1 MRLRTSLI
9 IGVILSLYVGKIV
22 GQEYLD
28 HASIQVNK
36 RGCIESG
43 NEVIGHIV
51 FLKDIEIETE
61 LTVEANRNYDLFI
74 WADLSMVNDI
84 FTDSAGLTI
93 ASKSKTIESKTFH
106 IPVKPEGEESDPAAY
121 VYSFTSGN
129 QSDFLSVSFNNEG
142 VQYQV
147 YYMLEEVTAT
157 RQKDIQHLVFYPN
170 PATNELVVNDKES
183 LESLEIY
190 TIRGELVMRLL
201 NPGFLIDISG
211 LSGGSFMVVCKTV
224 DGTYH
229 SVKLIKQ
236 DSK

>member
-1 MRLRTSLI
+1 MRLRTLLI
-9 IGVILSLYVGKIV
+9 IGVSLSLCVNKIA
-22 GQEYLD
+22 GQDYLD
-28 HASIQVNK
+28 HSSIHVNK

-51 FLKDIEIETE
+51 FLKDEEIETE
-61 LTVEANRNYDLFI
+61 LTVEANRNYDLYI
-74 WADLSMVNDI
+74 WADVSMVNDI

-93 ASKSKTIESKTFH
+93 ASKAKTIESKTFY
-106 IPVKPEGEESDPAAY
+106 IPVKPEGEVSDPASY
-121 VYSFTSGN
+121 VHSFTSGN
-129 QSDFLSVSFNNEG
+129 QADILSISFKNEG

-157 RQKDIQHLVFYPN
+157 LQTVVQHLLFYPN

-190 TIRGELVMRLL
+190 SIKGELVMRLV
-201 NPGFLIDISG
+201 NPGSLIDISG